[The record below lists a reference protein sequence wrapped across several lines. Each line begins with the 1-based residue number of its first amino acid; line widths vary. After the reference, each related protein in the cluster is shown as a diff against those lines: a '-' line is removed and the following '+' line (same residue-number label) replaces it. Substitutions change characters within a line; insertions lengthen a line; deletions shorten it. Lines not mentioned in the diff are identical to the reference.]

1 MGTGRPWV
9 TGLGVVSAQ
18 GSGKQAFLEG
28 LLGGRAFFEVMQRE
42 GRQQGDTRFIGS
54 ELALPTL
61 APASE
66 RTLSL
71 SARAALHVV
80 AEAWDEAALHEL
92 DPMRI
97 GLVVGGNNV
106 QQREL
111 CVVQETFR
119 DRAAYL
125 RPTYGLTFMDTDLSG
140 ACTARFGIR
149 GAAFTVGGASAS
161 GQLAIIQARNMLA
174 SGQVDACIAVGAL
187 MDLSHW
193 ECRGL
198 RALGAMGSTRF
209 ADRPSQACR
218 PFDTAHDG
226 FIFGECSAAI
236 VLESAKSATRRQRSA
251 YAGLAGWGLAMDAN
265 RQPDPS
271 LEGEARAMGDALSSA
286 GWSGKDIE
294 YVNPHGTGSVI
305 GDETEVAALRSAGVS
320 RATINATKSLTGHGL
335 TAAGAVEVVATLL
348 QLRAG
353 KLHPTLN
360 LDDPIAPDL
369 SWVGSEAVGT
379 QARRALSMSMGFG
392 GINTA
397 LCWEMH
403 S

>member
-1 MGTGRPWV
+1 
-9 TGLGVVSAQ
+9 
-18 GSGKQAFLEG
+18 
-28 LLGGRAFFEVMQRE
+28 
-42 GRQQGDTRFIGS
+42 
-54 ELALPTL
+54 
-61 APASE
+61 
-66 RTLSL
+66 
-71 SARAALHVV
+71 
-80 AEAWDEAALHEL
+80 
-92 DPMRI
+92 MRI

-111 CVVQETFR
+111 VLVQEAFR

-125 RPTYGLTFMDTDLSG
+125 RPTYGLGFMDTDLSG
-140 ACTARFGIR
+140 ACTSRFGIR
-149 GAAFTVGGASAS
+149 GAGFTVGGASAS
-161 GQLAIIQARNMLA
+161 GQLAIIQARHMVA
-174 SGQVDACIAVGAL
+174 SGQLDACIAVGAL

-209 ADRPSQACR
+209 AEHPAKACR
-218 PFDTAHDG
+218 PFDAAHDG

-236 VLESAKSATRRQRSA
+236 VIESEASATRRHRPA
-251 YAGLAGWGLAMDAN
+251 YGELTGWGLAMDAN

-271 LEGEARAMGDALSSA
+271 VDGEARAMTEALERA
-286 GWSGKDIE
+286 GWDGGDIE

-305 GDETEVAALRSAGVS
+305 GDETEVAALRRVGVS
-320 RATINATKSLTGHGL
+320 GAAINATKSLTGHGL

-348 QLRAG
+348 QLREG
-353 KLHPTLN
+353 RLHPTLN

-369 SWVGSEAVGT
+369 PWVRGDAVAT
-379 QARRALSMSMGFG
+379 RARKALSLSMGFG